1 MNNKDFTYLVIL
13 IIIVLSSI
21 ISQKKSINSYVEHP
35 IFDII
40 MLLNIIIL
48 SKYNIYITVFVTYS
62 YLLIKI
68 KSANW

>member
-21 ISQKKSINSYVEHP
+21 ISQKKEINSYVEHP
-35 IFDII
+35 IFDIV

-48 SKYNIYITVFVTYS
+48 SKYNIYIAVFVTYS

-68 KSANW
+68 KSVN

>member
-21 ISQKKSINSYVEHP
+21 ISQKKNINRYTQHP
-35 IFDII
+35 VFDLV

-48 SKYNIYITVFVTYS
+48 SKYNIYISVFVTYS

-68 KSANW
+68 KSSN

>member
-13 IIIVLSSI
+13 LIIILSSI
-21 ISQKKSINSYVEHP
+21 ISQKNSINSYVEHP
-35 IFDII
+35 IFDLI

-48 SKYNIYITVFVTYS
+48 VRYNIYITVFVTYS

-68 KSANW
+68 KSIN

>member
-13 IIIVLSSI
+13 VIIVLSSI

-35 IFDII
+35 FFDII

-68 KSANW
+68 KSAN